1 MTKTSKLPKGETKVP
16 DKNIP
21 NPLLEGPPRV
31 INIGLTSFA
40 DDLKK
45 QDAEIVNV
53 DWSPPARGNI
63 ELANI
68 LAKLFYKLAHRFCSD
83 LP

>member
-16 DKNIP
+16 DKNTP
-21 NPLLEGPPRV
+21 HPLLEGPPRV

-45 QDAEIVNV
+45 QDAEIVNI
-53 DWSPPARGNI
+53 DWAPPARGNI

-68 LAKLFYKLAHRFCSD
+68 LAKLFYK
-83 LP
+83 

>member
-16 DKNIP
+16 DKNIQH
-21 NPLLEGPPRV
+21 PLLEAPPRV

-45 QDAEIVNV
+45 QYAEIVNV

-63 ELANI
+63 ELANL
-68 LAKLFYKLAHRFCSD
+68 LAKFYYK
-83 LP
+83 

>member
-1 MTKTSKLPKGETKVP
+1 MTEASKEPKGETKVP
-16 DKNIP
+16 EKDTPK
-21 NPLLEGPPRV
+21 PLLEGPPRV

-45 QDAEIVNV
+45 QDAEIINI

-68 LAKLFYKLAHRFCSD
+68 LAKLFYK
-83 LP
+83 

>member
-1 MTKTSKLPKGETKVP
+1 MPKTSKLPKGETKVP

-31 INIGLTSFA
+31 INIGLSSFA

-63 ELANI
+63 ELANL
-68 LAKLFYKLAHRFCSD
+68 LAKLFYK
-83 LP
+83 

>member
-1 MTKTSKLPKGETKVP
+1 MTKTSKQPKGETKVP
-16 DKNIP
+16 EKNTP
-21 NPLLEGPPRV
+21 KPLLEGPPRV
-31 INIGLTSFA
+31 INIGLSTFA

-45 QDAEIVNV
+45 QDSEFINI

-68 LAKLFYKLAHRFCSD
+68 LAKLFYK
-83 LP
+83 